1 MKQKKTLFAATGIP
15 SLFLIFGVL
24 CLAVLALL
32 TLGNSRSALSSA
44 RLSMEQTEQYYK
56 ACQTASD
63 QVSQIQDCLV
73 SYYKNSAGED
83 AYYTAVDRLSNEI
96 SEVTVDTA
104 EHTVQF
110 TCEFSDTCLLNF
122 RSCILLRKRIP
133 FWIFWNGKQ
142 KSLIPGI
149 RITVRI
155 FIQHRGQ

>member
-83 AYYTAVDRLSNEI
+83 AYYTAVDRLSKEI

-110 TCEFSDTCLLNF
+110 TCEFSDTQELSVKLQILYPSTEEDTFLDILEWKTEVTDTWSPDNSLN
-122 RSCILLRKRIP
+122 LY
-133 FWIFWNGKQ
+133 
-142 KSLIPGI
+142 
-149 RITVRI
+149 TT
-155 FIQHRGQ
+155 

>member
-56 ACQTASD
+56 ACQTASE
-63 QVSQIQDCLV
+63 QISQIQDCLV

-83 AYYTAVDRLSNEI
+83 AYYTAVDRLTNEI
-96 SEVTVDTA
+96 SGVTVDTA

-110 TCEFSDTCLLNF
+110 TCEFSDTQELSVKLQILCPSTEEDTFLDILEWKTEVTDTWSPDNSLN
-122 RSCILLRKRIP
+122 LY
-133 FWIFWNGKQ
+133 
-142 KSLIPGI
+142 
-149 RITVRI
+149 TT
-155 FIQHRGQ
+155 

>member
-44 RLSMEQTEQYYK
+44 RLSMKQTEQYYK

-63 QVSQIQDCLV
+63 QVSKIQDCLV

-110 TCEFSDTCLLNF
+110 TCEFSDTQELSVKLQ
-122 RSCILLRKRIP
+122 ILYPSTEEDTFLDILEWKTEVTDTWSP
-133 FWIFWNGKQ
+133 DNSQ
-142 KSLIPGI
+142 NLY
-149 RITVRI
+149 TT
-155 FIQHRGQ
+155 

>member
-63 QVSQIQDCLV
+63 QVSKIQDYLV

-83 AYYTAVDRLSNEI
+83 AYYTAVDKLTNEI
-96 SEVTVDTA
+96 SGVTVDTA

-110 TCEFSDTCLLNF
+110 TCEFSDTQELSVKLQ
-122 RSCILLRKRIP
+122 ILCPSTEEDTFLDILEWKTEVTDTWSP
-133 FWIFWNGKQ
+133 DNSQ
-142 KSLIPGI
+142 NLY
-149 RITVRI
+149 TT
-155 FIQHRGQ
+155 

>member
-63 QVSQIQDCLV
+63 RVSQIQDCLV

-96 SEVTVDTA
+96 SEVTVDAA

-110 TCEFSDTCLLNF
+110 TCEFSDTQELSVKLQ
-122 RSCILLRKRIP
+122 ILYPSTEEDTFLDILEWKTEVTDTWSP
-133 FWIFWNGKQ
+133 DNSQ
-142 KSLIPGI
+142 NLY
-149 RITVRI
+149 TT
-155 FIQHRGQ
+155 

>member
-44 RLSMEQTEQYYK
+44 RLSMEQTKQYYK

-110 TCEFSDTCLLNF
+110 TCEFSDTQELSVKLQILYPSTEEDTFLDILEWKTEVTDTWSPDNSLN
-122 RSCILLRKRIP
+122 LY
-133 FWIFWNGKQ
+133 
-142 KSLIPGI
+142 
-149 RITVRI
+149 TT
-155 FIQHRGQ
+155 

>member
-96 SEVTVDTA
+96 SEGTVDTA

-110 TCEFSDTCLLNF
+110 TCEFSDTQELSVKLQ
-122 RSCILLRKRIP
+122 ILYPSTEEDTFLDILEWKTEVTDTWSP
-133 FWIFWNGKQ
+133 DNSQ
-142 KSLIPGI
+142 NLY
-149 RITVRI
+149 TT
-155 FIQHRGQ
+155 

>member
-63 QVSQIQDCLV
+63 QVSKIQDYLV

-83 AYYTAVDRLSNEI
+83 AYYTAVDRLTNEI
-96 SEVTVDTA
+96 SGVTVDTA

-110 TCEFSDTCLLNF
+110 TCEFSDTQELSVKLQ
-122 RSCILLRKRIP
+122 ILYPSTEEDTFLDILEWKTEVTDTWSP
-133 FWIFWNGKQ
+133 DNSQ
-142 KSLIPGI
+142 NLY
-149 RITVRI
+149 TT
-155 FIQHRGQ
+155 

>member
-32 TLGNSRSALSSA
+32 TLGNSRSALNSA

-56 ACQTASD
+56 ACQTTSD
-63 QVSQIQDCLV
+63 QISQIQDCLV

-110 TCEFSDTCLLNF
+110 TCEFSDTQELSVKLQ
-122 RSCILLRKRIP
+122 ILYPSTEEDTFLDILEWKTEVTDTWSP
-133 FWIFWNGKQ
+133 DNSQ
-142 KSLIPGI
+142 NLY
-149 RITVRI
+149 TT
-155 FIQHRGQ
+155 

>member
-63 QVSQIQDCLV
+63 QVSKIQDYLV

-83 AYYTAVDRLSNEI
+83 AYYTAVDRLTNEI
-96 SEVTVDTA
+96 SGVTVDTA

-110 TCEFSDTCLLNF
+110 TCEFSDTQELSVKLQ
-122 RSCILLRKRIP
+122 ILCPSTEEDTFLDILEWKTEVTDTWSP
-133 FWIFWNGKQ
+133 DNSQ
-142 KSLIPGI
+142 NLY
-149 RITVRI
+149 TT
-155 FIQHRGQ
+155 

>member
-63 QVSQIQDCLV
+63 QVSKIQDYLV

-96 SEVTVDTA
+96 SGVTVDTA

-110 TCEFSDTCLLNF
+110 TCEFSDTQELSVKLQ
-122 RSCILLRKRIP
+122 ILYPSTEEDTFLDILEWKTEVTDTWSP
-133 FWIFWNGKQ
+133 DNSQ
-142 KSLIPGI
+142 NLY
-149 RITVRI
+149 TT
-155 FIQHRGQ
+155 